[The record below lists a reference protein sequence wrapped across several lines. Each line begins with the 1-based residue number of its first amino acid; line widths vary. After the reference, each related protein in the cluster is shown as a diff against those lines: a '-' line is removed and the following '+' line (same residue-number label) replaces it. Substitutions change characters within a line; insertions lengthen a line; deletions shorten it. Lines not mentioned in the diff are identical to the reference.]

1 MALITQAVL
10 LKSFFFIILLRDLMN
25 KLSAINKIKIDESI
39 IVINLVKN
47 VTNYWCLMAR
57 VELLTPTLNRT
68 EQNR

>member
-1 MALITQAVL
+1 
-10 LKSFFFIILLRDLMN
+10 MN

-68 EQNR
+68 EQIKMEDTNQHVSP